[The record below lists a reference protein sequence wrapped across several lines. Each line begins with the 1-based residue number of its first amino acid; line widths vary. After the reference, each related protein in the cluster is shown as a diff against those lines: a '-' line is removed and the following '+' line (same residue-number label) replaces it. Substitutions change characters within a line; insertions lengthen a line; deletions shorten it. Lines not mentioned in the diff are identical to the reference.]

1 MKVAKLLLTLSCLS
15 ALLCGCQE
23 VPEGVKENM
32 EEYGENQQKKE
43 SEITYCS
50 IEELRN
56 AEIPDIDTG
65 SIRLPESVD
74 FSDVEGAALLHL
86 SCYKDFTKESNV
98 EKYAEL
104 FGVDKDGFVEGIT
117 DITYGKTKKYENKE
131 DQEYVCLLKSGGL
144 VHMGGWAYGEGLVPG
159 IYEKGYDLR
168 KDDIT
173 DVEVELRDGAANL
186 SELCGETEAWLEEN
200 MPMEGLRQ
208 QVANVVVRRPEGEE
222 GTARRVAMCVEYDYQ
237 GIHFNNHT
245 NGRMEK
251 EEGGYEEKLVTES
264 AFTMLDFDTRGIPQF
279 YSRNEGF
286 GVDGAEPLEQV
297 VSFESAVR
305 ILSEKISGFGVFHIT
320 DVLPLYDLYPDFDA
334 GVEGRKIEARPVY
347 AFLVEQKG
355 EKRNETFGLVKPGWN
370 RYFFFVDMETGE
382 LTTNLELK

>member
-104 FGVDKDGFVEGIT
+104 FGVDEDGFVDEPDKGF
-117 DITYGKTKKYENKE
+117 GKMKSYENEEKG
-131 DQEYVCLLKSGGL
+131 EYVNIDANGGL

-208 QVANVVVRRPEGEE
+208 QVANVVVRKPEGKE

-245 NGRMEK
+245 NWRMEK
-251 EEGGYEEKLVTES
+251 GEGGYEEKPVTEW

-334 GVEGRKIEARPVY
+334 GAAGRKIEARPVY
-347 AFLVEQKG
+347 AFLVEQRG
-355 EKRNETFGLVKPGWN
+355 EDEGFGLIKPNWN
-370 RYFFFVDMETGE
+370 RYFFFVDMVTGE